1 MHSSA
6 PYSQIRGSQDPTV
19 DLRVFLRP
27 PESVRQGVDTT
38 FTEHIRVREKEAS
51 PRQHVLPFLLEPT
64 DMGTIPAY

>member
-1 MHSSA
+1 
-6 PYSQIRGSQDPTV
+6 
-19 DLRVFLRP
+19 LRIFLRS
-27 PESVRQGVDTT
+27 PESVRPGVDTT